1 MKYIDI
7 TAANGVRNDVAPER
21 FAPGDLVYARNV
33 DIDESGKAT
42 RRAGTRLVAAG
53 AAHSAWSDGVNGYV
67 VQGGMINRFDAVGA
81 LTPIVAVTGTKVRYV
96 LINGEVYWSDG
107 ITKGIIDGSG
117 VNRSWG
123 IVPPAALTCTS
134 IFGTLPHA
142 TYLATMTFVT
152 ADGKES
158 GAPQAIATNCSQ
170 GGLMLTGMSV
180 STNPQVVGRNLYI
193 SEPDGDLPML
203 AAELDNVV
211 TTYSYRT
218 AVPLTIPVRNSF
230 MAPPPA
236 STAALCYYNGR
247 AYVASGPFLF
257 YSLPF
262 EYDSFDTRNGFL
274 AFDSDIKIVIS
285 VAGGI
290 YLGTNTKTVFLEGA
304 NPEEFISRPIS
315 PHGAI
320 NGTEITV
327 SGDSVA
333 PAEAKEGGEPING
346 VVMWMSQRGLVVGDS
361 SGRAKDITARK
372 YVLPAASSGAA
383 LFKRR
388 DATPQYL
395 VSLFN

>member
-1 MKYIDI
+1 MKYTEI
-7 TAANGVRNDVAPER
+7 TAINGVRNDVAPER
-21 FAPGDLVYARNV
+21 FAPGDLTYARNV

-42 RRAGTRLVAAG
+42 RRAGTRLIAAG

-67 VQGGMINRFDAVGA
+67 VQGGVLNRLDSAGT
-81 LTPIVAVTGTKVRYV
+81 LTPIVPVTGTKVKYV

-107 ITKGIIDGSG
+107 ITKGIIDSSG

-123 IVPPAALTCTS
+123 ITPPAMLIGTN
-134 IFGTLPHA
+134 IFGALKPG

-152 ADGKES
+152 AAGKES
-158 GAPQAIATNCSQ
+158 GAPQAVATVCSQ

-180 STNPQVVGRNLYI
+180 STNSQVIGRNLYI
-193 SEPDGDLPML
+193 SECDGDLPML

-211 TTYSYRT
+211 TTYSYRNT
-218 AVPLTIPVRNSF
+218 APLSIPVRNSF
-230 MAPPPA
+230 AAPPPA
-236 STAALCYYNGR
+236 GTAALVYYNGR

-262 EYDSFDTRNGFL
+262 EYDSFDMRNGFL
-274 AFDSDIKIVIS
+274 AFDSDIQIAINVKD
-285 VAGGI
+285 GI
-290 YLGTNTKTVFLEGA
+290 YVGTDTQTVFLAGA
-304 NPEEFISRPIS
+304 NPEEFTMRPIS
-315 PHGAI
+315 PYGAI
-320 NGTEITV
+320 RGTELAV
-327 SGDSVA
+327 SGDAIAV
-333 PAEAKEGGEPING
+333 PASKETGSPTEAA
-346 VVMWMSQRGLVVGDS
+346 VMWMSKRGLVIGDE
-361 SGRAKDITARK
+361 SGNTVDVTARK